1 MPSGL
6 KYLENISKN
15 QRSKKFLR
23 LRIVTKLE
31 RTAIDGVE
39 SGISSRI
46 VKSNAPRKESRNRA
60 LPFCNSPLIR
70 VENCLQLFGWI
81 RFHRWTGG
89 NRRKWEYRAPR
100 FFALGTNGSTTGGI
114 TEETSLRFSHNINIC
129 GEAVK
134 VTWNFY
140 RLRSM
145 MLL

>member
-1 MPSGL
+1 MRIDFVYRFLPIYLSNFIREDPDKQLSTRNILNFFLNKQVNKHLKSPSL
-6 KYLENISKN
+6 KNKYYIEKTKIYKLVKKLCAFGPENISKN

-70 VENCLQLFGWI
+70 VENCLQLFG
-81 RFHRWTGG
+81 
-89 NRRKWEYRAPR
+89 
-100 FFALGTNGSTTGGI
+100 
-114 TEETSLRFSHNINIC
+114 
-129 GEAVK
+129 
-134 VTWNFY
+134 
-140 RLRSM
+140 
-145 MLL
+145 